1 MQLSKTLE
9 FHQAKHWFHPTI
21 IFMISYNDSCSHY
34 SGVYFMSG
42 VIWQNRVSPV
52 FILSRKMGKTVCIAQ
67 REHLSSKLIPYD
79 RKPLKNIAYKIFHGN
94 LSYPLVQSQLID
106 ILALFIHKTTAN
118 QSKFYFFLP
127 NYSLK
132 QKIRINRTI

>member
-1 MQLSKTLE
+1 MCVVIKSLEYHRSKCMQLNRGCIHSPAPEIT
-9 FHQAKHWFHPTI
+9 
-21 IFMISYNDSCSHY
+21 MSY
-34 SGVYFMSG
+34 SG